1 MKHTTGHFTCTTAAV
16 RYRVQ
21 RRLTDSVESIQ
32 LEWLSLVEMKLKV
45 GGVRIMSAST
55 VTLQDVQ
62 CQVRQFNTTAV
73 LLLDTN
79 AKLTRFPSSR
89 TDLSPIGF

>member
-1 MKHTTGHFTCTTAAV
+1 
-16 RYRVQ
+16 
-21 RRLTDSVESIQ
+21 
-32 LEWLSLVEMKLKV
+32 
-45 GGVRIMSAST
+45 MSAST